1 MELGV
6 DLRHARIG
14 ATERRGYAAHLR
26 RALARL
32 DSDERAGFLR
42 VLHRGAVLREI
53 SSFAA
58 ATRRSWSDIVQLGIG
73 GSSLGGHALCR
84 ALLLSGHDRRVARG
98 GPRFHFPD
106 NVDPESF
113 GALLERLD
121 PRHTLVHV
129 VSKSG
134 GTLETVAQ
142 LHALLEAFGS
152 RRLPPLRERIVVTT
166 GRAGTLREFAESEGI
181 PILLAPDDV
190 PGRYSV
196 FTASGLLVPSLCGVP
211 VGRVVA
217 GARRMEARCRA
228 ARGVGP
234 AGQLATLHY
243 LHDAK
248 YDRPIHVELIYAD
261 ALLLLGEWF
270 RQLWAESLGKRGRGP
285 TPITARGTTDQHS
298 QVQLYAEGPDD
309 KLYTILRVDRLRRR
323 LRVGRGAP
331 AALAGRDLG
340 AVFDA
345 EARGTAAALRS
356 CGRPLVEIRL
366 PRITPQGIGELLLM
380 QQLQTALAGDL
391 YGVDPFT
398 QPGVEAGKR
407 AALRILERESAAG
420 RTRRGSS
427 RTSP

>member
-1 MELGV
+1 MQLGV
-6 DLRHARIG
+6 DLKHVRIG
-14 ATERRGYAAHLR
+14 AAERHGYAPDLR

-53 SSFAA
+53 RSFAA
-58 ATRRSWSDIVQLGIG
+58 ATRRSWSDVVQLGIG

-84 ALLLSGHDRRVARG
+84 ALLPSGPDPRV

-121 PRHTLVHV
+121 PRRTLVHV

-134 GTLETVAQ
+134 ATLETVAQ
-142 LHALLEAFGS
+142 LHALLEAFGG
-152 RRLPPLRERIVVTT
+152 RRLAPLRERMVVTT
-166 GRAGTLREFAESEGI
+166 GRDGTLREFAESEGI

-196 FTASGLLVPSLCGVP
+196 FTASGLLVPALCGVP

-234 AGQLATLHY
+234 AGQLAALHY

-261 ALLLLGEWF
+261 ALQLLGEWF

-309 KLYTILRVDRLRRR
+309 KLYPVLRVDRLRRR

-356 CGRPLVEIRL
+356 CGRPLIEIRL

-420 RTRRGSS
+420 RARRGSS